1 MQPHPATSQRRHR
14 LLLQHLQRLSFYRSL
29 MIDPAGAY
37 FSDPSM
43 SGEVLTMTV
52 HMRGF
57 YGGYTPMKAACEF
70 RNFMLDESWSRIHA
84 RRHGWTLDLVR
95 PGK

>member
-1 MQPHPATSQRRHR
+1 
-14 LLLQHLQRLSFYRSL
+14 

-70 RNFMLDESWSRIHA
+70 RNFMLDES
-84 RRHGWTLDLVR
+84 
-95 PGK
+95 